1 MGQTLQAGIG
11 IDWNVY
17 SAEITVQILEIAGA
31 GYHGGVIGS
40 V

>member
-1 MGQTLQAGIG
+1 MLKARVG

-17 SAEITVQILEIAGA
+17 SAEFLVQILEIARA
-31 GYHGGVIGS
+31 SYHGGVIGS